1 MRQSP
6 GRLVGVLVL
15 AGAVLASCMA
25 EPPAGNAAASAAAAA
40 TDEAGS
46 QAEPLDIA
54 VATARAD
61 LAARLDL
68 AEELID
74 VVEARSVTWSSG
86 DLGCPEPGMSYP
98 QVLTP
103 GVLVVLSA
111 GGTRYYYHGGRGG
124 TPAYCPESRIR
135 PPVQGGES
143 DR

>member
-1 MRQSP
+1 MTPSP
-6 GRLVGVLVL
+6 GRLVGVLLL
-15 AGAVLASCMA
+15 AGAVLASCVA
-25 EPPAGNAAASAAAAA
+25 EPPAGGTAVAADDAR
-40 TDEAGS
+40 S

-68 AEELID
+68 AGEMID
-74 VVEARSVTWSSG
+74 VVEARSVTWASG

-111 GGTRYYYHGGRGG
+111 GGARYHYHGGRGG
-124 TPAYCPESRIR
+124 APAYCPEDRIR

-143 DR
+143 DRWK

>member
-6 GRLVGVLVL
+6 GRLIGVLML

-25 EPPAGNAAASAAAAA
+25 EPPAGSAGASAAA
-40 TDEAGS
+40 TDEAAS
-46 QAEPLDIA
+46 QAGPLDIA

-68 AEELID
+68 AEDMID
-74 VVEARSVTWSSG
+74 VVEARSVTWASG

-111 GGTRYYYHGGRGG
+111 DGARHHYHGGRGG
-124 TPAYCPESRIR
+124 APAYCPESRIR
-135 PPVQGGES
+135 PPAQGGES

>member
-1 MRQSP
+1 MTQSP
-6 GRLVGVLVL
+6 GPLVGVLLV
-15 AGAVLASCMA
+15 AGAVLTSCVA
-25 EPPAGNAAASAAAAA
+25 EPPASGTAVAA
-40 TDEAGS
+40 DEDKS

-68 AEELID
+68 AGEMID
-74 VVEARSVTWSSG
+74 VVEARSVTWASG

-111 GGTRYYYHGGRGG
+111 GGVSHHYHGGRGG
-124 TPAYCPESRIR
+124 APAFCPEGRIR